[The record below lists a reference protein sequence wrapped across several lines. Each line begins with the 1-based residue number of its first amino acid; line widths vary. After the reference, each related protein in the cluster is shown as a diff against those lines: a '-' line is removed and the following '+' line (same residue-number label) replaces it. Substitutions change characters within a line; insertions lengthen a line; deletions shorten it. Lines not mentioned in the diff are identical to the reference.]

1 MQGVKNAFEITH
13 DTMIRLDAQKFIVE
27 TWRGRKKIRS
37 REISYSKVHTIILA
51 RDHSTLFFNIGYILL
66 LAGII
71 FIATT
76 TFVLHGFGFL
86 VAGIAVFYVGKNK
99 DKRFIILVDGEGSVE
114 LPFSASNVV
123 TLIENKVKA
132 VRKIQPG
139 QSILQV
145 SL

>member
-1 MQGVKNAFEITH
+1 MEGLKNVFEVSH
-13 DTMIRLDAQKFIVE
+13 DTTIRLDTQKFVVE

-37 REISYSKVHTIILA
+37 REIPYSKVHTIILT
-51 RDHSTLFFNIGYILL
+51 RDHSTLLFNIGYVLL
-66 LAGII
+66 LVGVI

-76 TFVLHGFGFL
+76 TFILHGFGFL

-99 DKRFIILVDGEGSVE
+99 DKRFIVLVDGEGSVE

-123 TLIENKVKA
+123 TLIENKVRA
-132 VRKIQPG
+132 VRKITPG
-139 QSILQV
+139 HGILQV

>member
-1 MQGVKNAFEITH
+1 MEDLKNVFEVSH
-13 DTMIRLDAQKFIVE
+13 DTMIRLDAQKFVVE

-37 REISYSKVHTIILA
+37 REILYSKVHTIILT
-51 RDHSTLFFNIGYILL
+51 RDHSTLLFNIGYVLL

-76 TFVLHGFGFL
+76 TFILHGFGFL

-99 DKRFIILVDGEGSVE
+99 DRRFIILVDGEGSVE

-123 TLIENKVKA
+123 TLIENKVRA
-132 VRKIQPG
+132 ARKIPSG
-139 QSILQV
+139 HGILQV